1 MEKKPEENKIE
12 TPIKDEIY
20 LIPEKGSEGSLT
32 GRTIVY
38 RPGELSER
46 YNLLKAAAQDDPE
59 HKRSFV
65 DIELKSLK
73 RDQALWN
80 EEKKGYFDGIG
91 KKYNYSQ
98 MIKQNQYVRAK
109 ANTITDDVGLINK
122 FMQRKSHDWISKWE
136 EDYER
141 DYGEPY
147 VIQDDKEAAKKEAKK
162 LKAVEE
168 LKLLDTKKIE
178 PIKREKEVIVPKI
191 PEKTVEEI
199 IKEMSEKRYQDQ
211 IKRYEKEFG
220 RGGIVEL
227 MRPL

>member
-1 MEKKPEENKIE
+1 MDKKQE
-12 TPIKDEIY
+12 TY

-32 GRTIVY
+32 GRTFVY
-38 RPGELSER
+38 RPGEWSER
-46 YNLLKAAAQDDPE
+46 YNLLKASAEDDPE
-59 HKRSFV
+59 RKRSFV

-73 RDQALWN
+73 RDQAIWN
-80 EEKKGYFDGIG
+80 EEKRGYFDAMG

-98 MIKQNQYVRAK
+98 MMKQNQYVRAK

-122 FMQRKSHDWISKWE
+122 FMQRKTHDWISKWE

-147 VIQDDKEAAKKEAKK
+147 AIQDDKEVDKKEVKK

-168 LKLLDTKKIE
+168 LKLLEKEKIV
-178 PIKREKEVIVPKI
+178 PIELENEVIVPKI

-199 IKEMSEKRYQDQ
+199 VKEMSEKRHQDQ
-211 IKRYEKEFG
+211 IKHYEKEFG
-220 RGGIVEL
+220 RGGIAEL

>member
-1 MEKKPEENKIE
+1 MDKKQE
-12 TPIKDEIY
+12 TY
-20 LIPEKGSEGSLT
+20 LIPEKGPEGSLT

-73 RDQALWN
+73 RDQAIWN
-80 EEKKGYFDGIG
+80 EEKKGYFDAMG

-98 MIKQNQYVRAK
+98 MMKQNQYVRAK

-122 FMQRKSHDWISKWE
+122 FMKRKTHDWISKWE

-147 VIQDDKEAAKKEAKK
+147 AIQDDKQVDKKEVRKQ
-162 LKAVEE
+162 KAIEE
-168 LKLLDTKKIE
+168 LKLLDIKKVDL
-178 PIKREKEVIVPKI
+178 IKRENEVIIPKI
-191 PEKTVEEI
+191 PEKNVTEI
-199 IKEMSEKRYQDQ
+199 VKEMSEKRRLNE
-211 IKRYEKEFG
+211 IETYEKEFG
-220 RGGIVEL
+220 RGGITEL

>member
-1 MEKKPEENKIE
+1 MDKKQE
-12 TPIKDEIY
+12 TY

-38 RPGELSER
+38 RPGEWSER
-46 YNLLKAAAQDDPE
+46 YNLLKASAEDDLE
-59 HKRSFV
+59 RKRSFV

-73 RDQALWN
+73 RDQAIWN
-80 EEKKGYFDGIG
+80 EEKKGYFDGMG

-98 MIKQNQYVRAK
+98 MMKQNQYVRAK
-109 ANTITDDVGLINK
+109 AITITDDVGLINK
-122 FMQRKSHDWISKWE
+122 FMQRKTHDWISKWE

-147 VIQDDKEAAKKEAKK
+147 AIQDDKEVAKKEAKK

-168 LKLLDTKKIE
+168 LKLLEKEKIE
-178 PIKREKEVIVPKI
+178 PIKKENEVIMPKI

-199 IKEMSEKRYQDQ
+199 VKDMSEKRYQDQ

-220 RGGIVEL
+220 RGGIAEL

>member
-1 MEKKPEENKIE
+1 MDKKQE
-12 TPIKDEIY
+12 TY
-20 LIPEKGSEGSLT
+20 LIPEKGPEGSLT

-73 RDQALWN
+73 RDQAIWN
-80 EEKKGYFDGIG
+80 EEKKGYFDAMG

-98 MIKQNQYVRAK
+98 MMKQNQYVRAK

-122 FMQRKSHDWISKWE
+122 FMQRKTHDWISKWE

-141 DYGEPY
+141 DYGEPDA
-147 VIQDDKEAAKKEAKK
+147 IQDDKEVAKKEAKK
-162 LKAVEE
+162 FKAVKE
-168 LKLLDTKKIE
+168 LKLLEKEKIV
-178 PIKREKEVIVPKI
+178 PIELENEVIVPKI

-199 IKEMSEKRYQDQ
+199 VKEMSEKRYQDQ

-220 RGGIVEL
+220 RGGIAEL